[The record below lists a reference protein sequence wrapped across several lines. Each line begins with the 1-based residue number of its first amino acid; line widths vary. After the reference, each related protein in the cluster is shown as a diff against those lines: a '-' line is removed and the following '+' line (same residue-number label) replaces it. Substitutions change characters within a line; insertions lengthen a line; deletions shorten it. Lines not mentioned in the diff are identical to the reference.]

1 MPRLVFIAPISTASI
16 EQAFSKLKMVKN
28 YLRSTT
34 LADRL
39 QNLMLLNSNKDIL
52 DNVNMTMLVD
62 KWSLLK
68 DGRMIM

>member
-1 MPRLVFIAPISTASI
+1 MHRRFILEVQDFRIKVI
-16 EQAFSKLKMVKN
+16 ESKLH
-28 YLRSTT
+28 LDRSTT

-39 QNLMLLNSNKDIL
+39 QNVMLLNSNKDIL
-52 DNVNMTMLVD
+52 DNDNMTMLVD